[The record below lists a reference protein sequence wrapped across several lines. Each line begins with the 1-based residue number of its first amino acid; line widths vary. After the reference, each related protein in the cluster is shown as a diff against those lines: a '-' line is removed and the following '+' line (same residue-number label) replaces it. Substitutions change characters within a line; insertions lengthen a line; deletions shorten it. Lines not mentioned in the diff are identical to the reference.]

1 MPKIP
6 CRVES
11 VPEGGRRGSRHVTG
25 EGRGLFPAEKSP
37 LPSPGPPSLP
47 QKPLTRRTGLWGESR
62 KKTDRMTRQAEME
75 KMWPS
80 LPPFCQRHARHH
92 GSSLLPT
99 ACPSGIRFS
108 HSFRSA
114 PAALSPP
121 AGHEAPFAFRLSS
134 PVIEGAAWATYAE
147 GVVPPLLRRAPH
159 CTGDQRGAR
168 GAGGL
173 GPRRRSSPDAGQ
185 WPSSD
190 GYFTER
196 KRIYSPLASPPKNAK
211 GAGLPRKTGPF
222 TKTGSA
228 RAADASISCRRH
240 KG

>member
-11 VPEGGRRGSRHVTG
+11 GPEGGRRGSRHVAG

-37 LPSPGPPSLP
+37 LPPPGPPSLP
-47 QKPLTRRTGLWGESR
+47 PKPLIGRTGLWGGVSEKNGQDDTTGR
-62 KKTDRMTRQAEME
+62 DE

-92 GSSLLPT
+92 DSSLLST

-114 PAALSPP
+114 PAALPPP
-121 AGHEAPFAFRLSS
+121 AGHEAPFAFWLSS
-134 PVIEGAAWATYAE
+134 PVIEGAAWAAYAE

-159 CTGDQRGAR
+159 STGDQRGAWGCR
-168 GAGGL
+168 GSGAAQAPTPL
-173 GPRRRSSPDAGQ
+173 PPRRAGDPARMPGNGRHPTAISQ
-185 WPSSD
+185 S
-190 GYFTER
+190 
-196 KRIYSPLASPPKNAK
+196 ASGSIPRQRPP
-211 GAGLPRKTGPF
+211 
-222 TKTGSA
+222 
-228 RAADASISCRRH
+228 
-240 KG
+240 

>member
-11 VPEGGRRGSRHVTG
+11 GPEGGRRGSRNVTG
-25 EGRGLFPAEKSP
+25 EGRGLFPAENCPRPAPGP
-37 LPSPGPPSLP
+37 LPAPKNRSQGEHDY
-47 QKPLTRRTGLWGESR
+47 GGESR
-62 KKTDRMTRQAEME
+62 EKTDRMTRQAEME

-92 GSSLLPT
+92 GSSLLST

-114 PAALSPP
+114 PAALPPP
-121 AGHEAPFAFRLSS
+121 ASHAAPFAFRLSS
-134 PVIEGAAWATYAE
+134 PVIEGAAWAAYAE

-159 CTGDQRGAR
+159 STRDQRGAR

-173 GPRRRSSPDAGQ
+173 GPRRRPSPDAGQ

-196 KRIYSPLASPPKNAK
+196 KRIYSPPASPLKNAK
-211 GAGLPRKTGPF
+211 GAGLPKKTGPF
-222 TKTGSA
+222 IKTGSA
-228 RAADASISCRRH
+228 QAADASISCRRH

>member
-11 VPEGGRRGSRHVTG
+11 GPEGGRRGSRHVAG

-47 QKPLTRRTGLWGESR
+47 QKPLTRRTGPWGGVPEKNGQDDTTGR
-62 KKTDRMTRQAEME
+62 DE

-92 GSSLLPT
+92 GSSLLST

-114 PAALSPP
+114 PAALPPP
-121 AGHEAPFAFRLSS
+121 AGHEAPFAFWLSS

-147 GVVPPLLRRAPH
+147 GVVPPLLRRTPH
-159 CTGDQRGAR
+159 STRDQRGAR
-168 GAGGL
+168 GCRGPGACAGPDPL
-173 GPRRRSSPDAGQ
+173 PPRRAGDPARMPGNGRHPTAISQ
-185 WPSSD
+185 SASGSIPRQRPS
-190 GYFTER
+190 
-196 KRIYSPLASPPKNAK
+196 
-211 GAGLPRKTGPF
+211 
-222 TKTGSA
+222 
-228 RAADASISCRRH
+228 
-240 KG
+240 